1 MCVAPDDM
9 AAFFVNE
16 PDLVNEL
23 VAMLCLEDSIP
34 EEIQTLALKVLATQS
49 LDRAR
54 QATVLQ
60 AISAGG
66 HRGTLATL
74 MERAISSLADESQ
87 AGLRCLIDLP
97 FNCDNNC
104 ALWYIHRSA
113 KRKMLR
119 GSTVI
124 SYPKSRK
131 RSDQH

>member
-1 MCVAPDDM
+1 M

-23 VAMLCLEDSIP
+23 VAVLCLEDSIP
-34 EEIQTLALKVLATQS
+34 EDIQTLALKLLATQS

-74 MERAISSLADESQ
+74 MERAIASLAEDKDSSEGEVACHDPLS
-87 AGLRCLIDLP
+87 
-97 FNCDNNC
+97 
-104 ALWYIHRSA
+104 S
-113 KRKMLR
+113 
-119 GSTVI
+119 
-124 SYPKSRK
+124 
-131 RSDQH
+131 